1 MINPANLAEVLKQY
15 RARQQ
20 ADAARRTAAARE
32 GGRPGR

>member
-20 ADAARRTAAARE
+20 ADEARRTARE